1 MDAAAALAVSS
12 NEYVDTSF
20 KNSRLPPLPISREN
34 SSDQLQKYRYS
45 PVTNP
50 FKTGPSFVV
59 KGTKHVLPSP
69 HSLKP
74 YMDTKSGTMD
84 TWPAHATG
92 MSGTKQVGLSKHK
105 ELVVVDE
112 EKLGKPQMTPK
123 PKFLH
128 NLESFLKKELQSLG
142 VTKVEPNELRLQA
155 HREVFDYLME
165 EFSTYKPLLSAI
177 KNEYE
182 MMLSNNRELTRK
194 LEPLKQ
200 VLITTTE
207 QCEQRL
213 HAIRSKDR
221 PEILILKQK
230 SEALKN
236 QIEVMK
242 MEQLKYQNQV
252 DELQEKLSNE
262 YEKYRDQADARKLL
276 VLDINELRYR
286 QEDLIMQQQA
296 ANQYASGEDPT
307 MMKIALR
314 RAKYDEG
321 IALEKLK
328 EMSDKYANVTPR
340 RDFEELQK
348 ELEALRKYFYE
359 KDRDTET
366 LKTEH
371 DTLLE
376 VHKQVIVQRD
386 EFFQES
392 ERLRQTATPRP
403 EWEKCADI
411 VPGGIQRWQE
421 LSDGVRSDDLVGV
434 LLQELSRASGGEFG
448 APEYFEGQG
457 DREDVPAYLRYE
469 GQVRNRHLGKK
480 ETAILIKDVW
490 KEKTAA
496 NAETKSEDV
505 DKPER
510 IPMSVFLVQYLN
522 TKFPLHQMVVE
533 WCYNIHDSCQR
544 YSHDERIAMFL
555 GILTDEID
563 EEVYY
568 GQLNLMSRLLG
579 YFRQIAADEENP
591 NVLSRDMFKL
601 ALSDFFEDKDEADI
615 EQLVRAAEQE
625 SNITEANESFTYANL
640 FIEDEEGKFWCFC

>member
-69 HSLKP
+69 HSLK
-74 YMDTKSGTMD
+74 
-84 TWPAHATG
+84 
-92 MSGTKQVGLSKHK
+92 
-105 ELVVVDE
+105 
-112 EKLGKPQMTPK
+112 
-123 PKFLH
+123 
-128 NLESFLKKELQSLG
+128 
-142 VTKVEPNELRLQA
+142 A

-252 DELQEKLSNE
+252 DELQENCQMNMKN
-262 YEKYRDQADARKLL
+262 
-276 VLDINELRYR
+276 INELRYR

-411 VPGGIQRWQE
+411 VPG
-421 LSDGVRSDDLVGV
+421 
-434 LLQELSRASGGEFG
+434 
-448 APEYFEGQG
+448 GQG

-640 FIEDEEGKFWCFC
+640 FIEDEEGKFGAFVDEVKRQLEKEKNYVSDIMKEVDTKKVSYDELQRAITLADPEIEETRVDAILFWAYRVRTSSHWKNLSLSHILILSKG